1 MHILH
6 SFHEHMSIMHS
17 GLRRLDLNLLVVF
30 DALFRRR
37 SVTLAADELAI
48 SPSACSHALSRLR
61 ETLADELFVRAG
73 NAMQPT
79 AQALLMAEGVADALR
94 ILADRL
100 SSATPFEPSSSKR
113 TFVFAATDYTAY
125 SLLPPLIARL
135 EQVAP
140 SLHIK
145 VVHATNRDS
154 VDELREGR
162 IHFAL
167 GVTHGQMALPEGLA
181 VFDCL
186 SDHYV
191 VVMRQGHTRIGTSLS
206 LSQYLAER
214 HIAVLPWEDTAGVV
228 DSVLTRQGLQ
238 RDVAVQLPSVMA
250 APFIV
255 AQSNYLFTLPSLAA
269 LQLSRAVPLKIH
281 VVPFDTPKYKL
292 RVLHH
297 LRHTST
303 PEQQWMTEQLRLALG
318 ELSPSY

>member
-30 DALFRRR
+30 DALFRHR

-292 RVLHH
+292 RVLYH

-303 PEQQWMTEQLRLALG
+303 PAHQSNNG
-318 ELSPSY
+318 